1 MARIAGGRFPGVLE
15 VRALGPLLLALRLNK
30 PDRGVSGYWRNRC
43 ERSAGRLYLEASFI
57 WGILGDVY

>member
-1 MARIAGGRFPGVLE
+1 
-15 VRALGPLLLALRLNK
+15 LNK